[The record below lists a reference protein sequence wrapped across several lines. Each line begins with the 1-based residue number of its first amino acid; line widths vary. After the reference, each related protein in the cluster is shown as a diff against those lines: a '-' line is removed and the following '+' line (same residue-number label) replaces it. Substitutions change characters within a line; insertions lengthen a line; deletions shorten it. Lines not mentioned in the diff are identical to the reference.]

1 MTKDATADATPLP
14 SFGSR
19 RPIRGVRGGLR
30 RRRSSPGPGGV
41 CRSSP
46 VLPDPPSA
54 LVGAVDADPCASP
67 SARKPTF
74 VVPAK
79 RANGSR
85 ERAPD
90 DGLREALSGGS
101 CTQRST
107 APPPYLPTTHR

>member
-1 MTKDATADATPLP
+1 MTQDATADTNPLP

-19 RPIRGVRGGLR
+19 RPIRGVRAGIPRMRPRPEARGGFK
-30 RRRSSPGPGGV
+30 
-41 CRSSP
+41 SSP

-101 CTQRST
+101 CTQRSA
-107 APPPYLPTTHR
+107 APPP